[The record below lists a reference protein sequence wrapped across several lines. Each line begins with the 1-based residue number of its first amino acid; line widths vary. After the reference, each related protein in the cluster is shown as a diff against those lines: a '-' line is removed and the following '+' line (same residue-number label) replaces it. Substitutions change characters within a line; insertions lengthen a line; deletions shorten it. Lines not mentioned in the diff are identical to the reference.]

1 MKSIQTKLMI
11 LVTSLIILVSLG
23 EGIVNMF
30 LTRTALENQAM
41 QSLQLQTEELNNL
54 LSESEK
60 SVDLLREQALDSY
73 DNNIR
78 NQVENAISLVNS
90 FYQQTQDGI
99 LTETKAKSEALR
111 SLRNIVYGEN
121 GYFWID
127 DTEYNLVLL
136 PPSPQQEGIYRG
148 NATDQNGTQYAKLFV
163 DGALQGNDNFVDY
176 YFPKPGDDTIAYQK
190 RGYTKLFEPW
200 GWVIGTGNY
209 VDDIEAAI
217 SQYEEEM
224 KENINASVTKLGE
237 HGGAGV
243 LSADGIL
250 QYFNDPKAIGTK
262 IEVVDLQNGE
272 DVVKKIVETKNDF
285 LTYEIQNPIT
295 GQTQKE
301 ISYVHYD
308 EDQNRFVF
316 ISKAEEHIYQG
327 ASKSVFN
334 TIIVIV
340 IGVILAFAATYY
352 AARGFA
358 RPILQIQRVS
368 EEISSGNLS
377 VPKLTLKSKDEIG
390 RLAQST
396 NIMIEKVK
404 EMIMQAADISRKVSS
419 SSEELTASANEM
431 RDSIEQV
438 SATSEEIAS
447 GATSQASDA
456 TETLEK
462 VRSAAE
468 QMEMMTSFTFEMK
481 QNSDKANLASQHGL
495 KSVDQSMQQIQMIEE
510 RVSETARVIQ
520 SLSEKSKDIN
530 HILSVIHDI
539 SNQTNL
545 LALNAAIEAARAG
558 EHGKGFAVVADEVR
572 KLAEETSSSTKQI
585 FEIITAVE
593 NESEQ
598 AGQSM
603 AAMVSEVNV
612 GMTVIEGNKDAFHEI
627 REAISQLTERIM
639 EVTILTEKNA
649 DNMTDILKLVENIAA
664 VTEESSAGTEQLSAT
679 MEEQNASVQQISSMA
694 SELSSLVD
702 ELNKTISKFNY

>member
-1 MKSIQTKLMI
+1 
-11 LVTSLIILVSLG
+11 
-23 EGIVNMF
+23 
-30 LTRTALENQAM
+30 
-41 QSLQLQTEELNNL
+41 
-54 LSESEK
+54 
-60 SVDLLREQALDSY
+60 
-73 DNNIR
+73 
-78 NQVENAISLVNS
+78 
-90 FYQQTQDGI
+90 
-99 LTETKAKSEALR
+99 
-111 SLRNIVYGEN
+111 
-121 GYFWID
+121 
-127 DTEYNLVLL
+127 
-136 PPSPQQEGIYRG
+136 
-148 NATDQNGTQYAKLFV
+148 
-163 DGALQGNDNFVDY
+163 
-176 YFPKPGDDTIAYQK
+176 
-190 RGYTKLFEPW
+190 
-200 GWVIGTGNY
+200 
-209 VDDIEAAI
+209 
-217 SQYEEEM
+217 
-224 KENINASVTKLGE
+224 
-237 HGGAGV
+237 
-243 LSADGIL
+243 
-250 QYFNDPKAIGTK
+250 
-262 IEVVDLQNGE
+262 
-272 DVVKKIVETKNDF
+272 
-285 LTYEIQNPIT
+285 
-295 GQTQKE
+295 
-301 ISYVHYD
+301 
-308 EDQNRFVF
+308 
-316 ISKAEEHIYQG
+316 
-327 ASKSVFN
+327 
-334 TIIVIV
+334 
-340 IGVILAFAATYY
+340 
-352 AARGFA
+352 
-358 RPILQIQRVS
+358 
-368 EEISSGNLS
+368 
-377 VPKLTLKSKDEIG
+377 
-390 RLAQST
+390 
-396 NIMIEKVK
+396 
-404 EMIMQAADISRKVSS
+404 
-419 SSEELTASANEM
+419 M